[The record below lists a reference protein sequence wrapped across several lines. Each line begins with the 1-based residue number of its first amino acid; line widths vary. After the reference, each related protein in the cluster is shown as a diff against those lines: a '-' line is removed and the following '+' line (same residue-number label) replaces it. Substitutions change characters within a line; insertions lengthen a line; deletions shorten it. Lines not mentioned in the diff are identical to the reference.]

1 MAEQQIVGAE
11 QIQSTADQLDDLKM
25 QALDVLSRY
34 MEHSNNLQAS
44 GGLYGQAG
52 VANVATAEEISQAQR
67 QMNQRWEALIAS
79 LRNSAPDFG
88 NIDTQSAQ
96 QIQSVAGGLRFT

>member
-1 MAEQQIVGAE
+1 MAQQVVGAA

-25 QALDVLSRY
+25 RALDVLSRY
-34 MEHSNNLQAS
+34 QQHSTELQAS
-44 GGLYGQAG
+44 GGLDGQAG

-67 QMNQRWEALIAS
+67 EMNMRSDSLLVA
-79 LRNSAPDFG
+79 LRNSGPHVTNSG
-88 NIDTQSAQ
+88 SQRPP